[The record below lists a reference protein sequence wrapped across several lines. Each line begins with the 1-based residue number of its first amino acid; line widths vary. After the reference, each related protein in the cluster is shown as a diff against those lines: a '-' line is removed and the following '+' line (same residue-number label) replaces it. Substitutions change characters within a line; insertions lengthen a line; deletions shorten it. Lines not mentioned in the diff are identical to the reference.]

1 MTIKQELEQYEL
13 TDCVVDF
20 SIMCQKFGVRA
31 VLAALKEC
39 DSAMYDEMKVQ
50 INRGEQVPALFKRA
64 G

>member
-1 MTIKQELEQYEL
+1 
-13 TDCVVDF
+13 
-20 SIMCQKFGVRA
+20 MCQKFGVRA